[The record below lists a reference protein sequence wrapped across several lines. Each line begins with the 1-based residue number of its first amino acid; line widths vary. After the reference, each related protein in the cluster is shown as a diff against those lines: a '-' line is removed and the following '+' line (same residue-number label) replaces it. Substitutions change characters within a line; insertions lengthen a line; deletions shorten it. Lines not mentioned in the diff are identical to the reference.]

1 MNEAEGWKHMARAPR
16 DGTRIL
22 VTVRSVEQG
31 PADVDLAYWA
41 PADRHGIEGWRSA
54 DSHPGC
60 VIAYAEPELKGWMPL
75 PRAVPGAAGV
85 ARPAPYEGDDLEI
98 DGSGI

>member
-1 MNEAEGWKHMARAPR
+1 MDEAESWKPMASAPR

-41 PADRHGIEGWRSA
+41 PADAHGIEGWRAA
-54 DSHPGC
+54 DSRPGC
-60 VIAYAEPELKGWMPL
+60 VIAYADPELKGWMPL
-75 PRAVPGAAGV
+75 PDAVPGEAA
-85 ARPAPYEGDDLEI
+85 PPLPPPYEGDEI